1 MVFVATEFSFCEW
14 CETFVKSARANAM
27 AESKQRACAKIR
39 VMRGK
44 AGGAA
49 TGGFSYWS
57 SSERERY
64 SF

>member
-1 MVFVATEFSFCEW
+1 MLFVAPECYLCEW
-14 CETFVKSARANAM
+14 CETFAKSARANAM
-27 AESKQRACAKIR
+27 AESKQRARAEIR
-39 VMRGK
+39 VMRGI

-64 SF
+64 SS